1 MNNRQ
6 SLIDTGFIFAVLDD
20 SDKHH
25 SDCASAYRN
34 IRNALLPEA
43 VLPELAFLL
52 IRENK
57 AQSLT
62 DFLRYLAEGNL
73 PIVSTEPQ
81 DLNRAA
87 EILEKY
93 ADAKV
98 DFVDCVIVAIAE
110 RLNIKRILTVD
121 RRHFNLFRPSH
132 CEFFEIVP

>member
-1 MNNRQ
+1 MNKQ
-6 SLIDTGFIFAVLDD
+6 SLIDTGFLFAVLDK

-25 SDCASAYRN
+25 KSCTAAFGKERN
-34 IRNALLPEA
+34 VLLPEM
-43 VLPELAFLL
+43 VLPELAYLL
-52 IRENK
+52 LRRSGQPRLIK
-57 AQSLT
+57 
-62 DFLRYLAEGNL
+62 FLRSVTVGDFTLVPTQL
-73 PIVSTEPQ
+73 Q

-121 RRHFNLFRPSH
+121 RRHFNLFRPAH